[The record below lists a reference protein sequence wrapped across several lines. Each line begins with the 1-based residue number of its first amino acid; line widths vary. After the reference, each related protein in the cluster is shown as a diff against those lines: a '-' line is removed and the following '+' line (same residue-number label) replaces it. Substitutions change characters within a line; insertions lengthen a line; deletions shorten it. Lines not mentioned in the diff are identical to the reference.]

1 MNVPY
6 EMTSMNAKT
15 YMNGLITDG
24 RYLFQNIIVVWIFM
38 SLLNEVKGT
47 IYKTI
52 MFKSS
57 SQALFISYIFYQ
69 EKYAFV
75 YLHNWYDKL
84 QNITIFCNRL
94 FCYVK

>member
-6 EMTSMNAKT
+6 EMTSMNANT
-15 YMNGLITDG
+15 YINGLIIDG
-24 RYLFQNIIVVWIFM
+24 RYLFQKIIAVWIFM

-52 MFKSS
+52 IFKFS

-75 YLHNWYDKL
+75 CL
-84 QNITIFCNRL
+84 QN
-94 FCYVK
+94 